1 MDATGSDFTLLVV
14 KVSYDHAACIRPA
27 LPRALTGNVSA
38 ERVTFI
44 LDSSMGNVTELA
56 CWRSNYESEPPI
68 MFQQQTNVNV
78 VDGRFSLDI
87 ALGDYYT
94 VSTIQTA
101 QHGGFPSS
109 PVPASQPR
117 FPLPLHDDFDSATV
131 SQQPKYWSNEQGVF
145 EVHVD
150 AGNSSN
156 RVLRQ
161 MVPQPPLHKPGR
173 PNAVTSQPNAN
184 TVVGML
190 EWEDISI
197 VARFRLLVAGASVS
211 RTISLPSGLHS
222 LYLGCIL
229 LKTASDIVVGRH
241 ASLHAWTG
249 SSRLD
254 RFSAS
259 TAVAAGPSLTA
270 RQRWA
275 AIYQLPLGYSRRR
288 RR

>member
-14 KVSYDHAACIRPA
+14 KVSYDHAACIRPT

-68 MFQQQTNVNV
+68 MFQQQTNVTV

-94 VSTIQTA
+94 VSTVQTA

-150 AGNSSN
+150 VGNSSN

-184 TVVGML
+184 AVVGML

-211 RTISLPSGLHS
+211 RHNIAAVWVVFSPSGLHS
-222 LYLGCIL
+222 SQDS
-229 LKTASDIVVGRH
+229 SDIVVGRH

-259 TAVAAGPSLTA
+259 TAAAAGPSLTA

-275 AIYQLPLGYSRRR
+275 GIYRLPLGYSRRCR
-288 RR
+288 R